1 MEKRYN
7 TLSDYLKRRF
17 GEKVFKVS
25 LNAGFTC
32 PTRDG
37 TRGKGGCIYC
47 EPATLVP
54 KDYTPGTSIT
64 EQLEKGIENVR
75 KRHKAKK
82 FIAYFQVN
90 TNTYADIARLKS
102 LYTEALRHPK
112 VLALAVS
119 TRPDCVDDKV
129 FELLREFK
137 QLKHLWLELGLQT
150 ANDETL
156 KLINRGHTAGDF
168 KDAALRAAERG
179 IDVCAHLII
188 GLPGEG
194 REDVLRTIR
203 FVSSLPV
210 WGVKFHQLQVVRGTP
225 LEEMYKRGGIK
236 TLNLEDYASLVVDC
250 LELLPDEVVVHRLS
264 GDTPREL
271 LVAPEWGVNKFVVTD
286 RIERLLEERHTC
298 QGAKCLHTAID

>member
-17 GEKVFKVS
+17 KEKVYKVT

-37 TRGKGGCIYC
+37 TRGNGGCIYC

-54 KDYTPGTSIT
+54 KDYTPGMSIK

-75 KRHKAKK
+75 RRHKAKK

-102 LYTEALRHPK
+102 LYTEAQRHPK

-129 FELLREFK
+129 LELLREFK
-137 QLKHLWLELGLQT
+137 QLKHLWLELGLQS

-168 KDAALRAAERG
+168 KDAVLRAAERG

-188 GLPGEG
+188 GLPAG
-194 REDVLRTIR
+194 R
-203 FVSSLPV
+203 
-210 WGVKFHQLQVVRGTP
+210 G
-225 LEEMYKRGGIK
+225 
-236 TLNLEDYASLVVDC
+236 
-250 LELLPDEVVVHRLS
+250 
-264 GDTPREL
+264 
-271 LVAPEWGVNKFVVTD
+271 
-286 RIERLLEERHTC
+286 
-298 QGAKCLHTAID
+298 

>member
-17 GEKVFKVS
+17 KEKVYKVS

-37 TRGKGGCIYC
+37 SKGNGGCIYC
-47 EPATLVP
+47 ESATLVP
-54 KDYTPGTSIT
+54 KDYTPGMSIT
-64 EQLEKGIENVR
+64 EQLAKGIENVR
-75 KRHKAKK
+75 QRHKAKK

-90 TNTYADIARLKS
+90 TNTYADISRLKT

-119 TRPDCVDDKV
+119 TRPDCVGDEVLD
-129 FELLREFK
+129 LLRRLK
-137 QLKHLWLELGLQT
+137 RKKHLWLDLGLQS

-168 KDAALRAAERG
+168 KGAVLRAARRG

-194 REDVLRTIR
+194 RAEITDTIK
-203 FVSSLPV
+203 FISNLPV
-210 WGVKFHQLQVVRGTP
+210 CGVKFHQLQVVRGTP
-225 LEEMYKRGGIK
+225 LERMYKRGEIK
-236 TLNLEDYASLVVDC
+236 ALNLEEYASVVVDC

-264 GDTPREL
+264 GDTPGDL
-271 LVAPEWGVNKFVVTD
+271 LVAPRWGVNKFVVTD
-286 RIERLLEERHTC
+286 RIERLLRQRHTC
-298 QGAKCLHTAID
+298 QGAKFS